1 MGGGGMDSRFGE
13 EKWMIQR
20 NKYLEGG
27 VALEVF
33 WKQSKLEGEI
43 CILFLDLENSSWNSE
58 VLTLPP

>member
-1 MGGGGMDSRFGE
+1 
-13 EKWMIQR
+13 MIQR
-20 NKYLEGG
+20 NKYLEDG

-43 CILFLDLENSSWNSE
+43 CILLLDLENSSWNSE

>member
-1 MGGGGMDSRFGE
+1 
-13 EKWMIQR
+13 MIQR